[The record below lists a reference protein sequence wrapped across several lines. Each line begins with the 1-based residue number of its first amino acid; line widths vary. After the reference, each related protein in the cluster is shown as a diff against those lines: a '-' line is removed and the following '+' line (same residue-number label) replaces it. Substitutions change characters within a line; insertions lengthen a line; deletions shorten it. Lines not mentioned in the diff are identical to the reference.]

1 MTDIEVPRTKVEVT
15 QEDIDK
21 GIPSDCQN
29 CAVALALK
37 RKYKTDDVSVSIPDD
52 YVLIKVR
59 GEELNIKYNY
69 ENDILDFIDIFDRD
83 YSNYSIEEYKG
94 RYLPQP
100 FEFEVNVIWLRYL

>member
-1 MTDIEVPRTKVEVT
+1 MVDIEVPRTKVEVT

-21 GIPSDCQN
+21 GIPEDCNN

-100 FEFEVNVIWLRYL
+100 FEFEVNVI

>member
-1 MTDIEVPRTKVEVT
+1 MVDIEVPRTKVEVT

-21 GIPSDCQN
+21 GIPSDCHY

-59 GEELNIKYNY
+59 GKDLNIRCNH

-83 YSNYSIEEYKG
+83 YSDCTEEEYKG

-100 FEFEVNVIWLRYL
+100 FEFEVNLI

>member
-21 GIPSDCQN
+21 GIPSDCNN

-37 RKYKTDDVSVSIPDD
+37 RKYKTDAVSVRIPDD
-52 YVLIKVR
+52 YVLLSVDGK
-59 GEELNIKYNY
+59 ELNIRSNH

-83 YSNYSIEEYKG
+83 YSDCTEEEYKG
-94 RYLPQP
+94 RYIPQP
-100 FEFEVNVIWLRYL
+100 FEFEVNLI

>member
-21 GIPSDCQN
+21 GIPEDCNN

-52 YVLIKVR
+52 YVLLTVN
-59 GEELNIKYNY
+59 GEDLNIRYKY
-69 ENDILDFIDIFDRD
+69 ENDILNFIDAFDKQ
-83 YSNYSIEEYKG
+83 YNY
-94 RYLPQP
+94 
-100 FEFEVNVIWLRYL
+100 

>member
-1 MTDIEVPRTKVEVT
+1 MVDIEVPRTKVEVT

-21 GIPSDCQN
+21 GMPESCSN

-100 FEFEVNVIWLRYL
+100 FEFEVNVI

>member
-1 MTDIEVPRTKVEVT
+1 MVNIEVPRTKVEVT

-21 GIPSDCQN
+21 GIPSDCN
-29 CAVALALK
+29 YCAVALALK

-59 GEELNIKYNY
+59 GEELNIRYNY

-83 YSNYSIEEYKG
+83 YSDCTDEEYKM
-94 RYLPQP
+94 RTIPKP
-100 FEFEVNVIWLRYL
+100 FNFEVNVI